1 MNEQYEIMDFFTLT
15 SFAGS
20 VNPFKVHFA
29 LT

>member
-1 MNEQYEIMDFFTLT
+1 M

-29 LT
+29 LMWSVWKS

>member
-1 MNEQYEIMDFFTLT
+1 MNFSILM

-29 LT
+29 LMWSVWKS